1 MVNLFIFRRD
11 LRIYDNTAF
20 INAIRNS
27 DKVACIFIFT
37 PEQVDSNRFF
47 SENAFQFMCESL
59 LDLNQKLKNKLSF
72 FYGDNIS
79 ILNDIYDKTNN
90 IKGIYYNKD
99 YTPYAIERDQLIKQW
114 CLHRDI
120 TLHEYEDYTL
130 HPLDTIKSNKD
141 EVYKIF
147 TPFYKKAIKNHK
159 VDKPKHMKNFI
170 GRLITIDSKLSK
182 EDVTKMYINNPH
194 IIKHGKRNH
203 GKVILK
209 KIKNKSFKNYSVS
222 RNYPINNTT
231 ILSPYIKFG
240 LLSIREVFW
249 TIIKTHDKNHGLI
262 RELYWRE
269 FYAYIVYYNAKVLKG
284 DTFND
289 DREPLWKNPIQFDK
303 WCKGETGFPIVDAGM
318 RQLNTIGWM
327 HNRLR
332 MIVANFLVKD
342 MHIDWRLGERY
353 FAQKLVDYDPCS
365 NNGGWQWCAGTGAD
379 SQPYFRTFNPWL
391 QTKRF
396 DKECK
401 YIKKW
406 IPELRDVDNA
416 IILSWE
422 SLNEQY
428 DNVYIKPI
436 LCHTNQIRIFKKLFK
451 TK

>member
-1 MVNLFIFRRD
+1 
-11 LRIYDNTAF
+11 
-20 INAIRNS
+20 
-27 DKVACIFIFT
+27 
-37 PEQVDSNRFF
+37 
-47 SENAFQFMCESL
+47 MCESL
-59 LDLNQKLKNKLSF
+59 LDLNEKLRNKMSF

-99 YTPYAIERDQLIKQW
+99 YTPYAIERDELIKQW
-114 CLHRDI
+114 CLERGI
-120 TLHEYEDYTL
+120 SLHEYEDYTL
-130 HPLDTIKSNKD
+130 HPLNTIKSNND
-141 EVYKIF
+141 DIYKVF
-147 TPFYKKAIKNHK
+147 TPFFNKASNNYKVN
-159 VDKPKHMKNFI
+159 KPKHVRKLI
-170 GRLITIDSKLSK
+170 DKLITINSKLSK
-182 EDVTKMYINNPH
+182 EDVMKMYKNNPH

-203 GKVILK
+203 GKAILK
-209 KIKNKSFKNYSVS
+209 RIKNHAFMDYNVL
-222 RNYPINNTT
+222 RDYPIMNTT

-240 LLSIREVFW
+240 LLSIREVYW
-249 TIIKTHDKNHGLI
+249 TIVNTHNKNHGLM

-269 FYAYIVYYNAKVLKG
+269 FYAYIAYHNAKVLKG

-289 DREPLWKNPIQFDK
+289 DREPLWENPTNFDK

-353 FAQKLVDYDPCS
+353 FAQKLIDYDPCS

-406 IPELRDVDNA
+406 IHELSDVNND
-416 IILSWE
+416 IILNWE
-422 SLNEQY
+422 SLKEQN
-428 DNVYIKPI
+428 NVYIRPI
-436 LCHTNQIRIFKKLFK
+436 LCHKKQIKTFKEMFK